1 MKLLQ
6 SLSFRLALTY
16 VLLFAG
22 SLLLILGINYWV
34 SIARP
39 LEAARG
45 EVAREADLYSDIY
58 VVDGEAALLKRLEA
72 RRNVLAPR
80 KAFHAFIGADG
91 KVVSANIPSWPAAAR
106 PGFTRIEADLYVDGD
121 EEDHEALVL
130 DMVFPTGAR
139 LIIGRDVEDIDEREE
154 ALADAA
160 LWTLSVALL
169 LGIVGGIL
177 MSRAIG
183 RRIEAVNT
191 AARAV
196 IGGDLG
202 GRVAVRGTGDDFDR
216 LGETLN
222 LMLDRVENSVEAIR
236 RVSDNVAHELRT
248 PLARMQG
255 LVDTLEAAHE
265 RGETAEV
272 DALLGRISGETK
284 QLQTIFDALLRIAR
298 IESGRHELR
307 TSEIDLGKLVE
318 DAGEFYQP
326 GADDKSITLT
336 IEPEPGLVISGDP
349 DLIFQGVCNLLDN
362 ALKYTPE
369 GGAVHVQARRSETA
383 TLVRIV
389 DNGPGVDE
397 ASRKKLTERF
407 FRAQN
412 AEASEGF
419 GLGLSLVSA
428 IAALHRSSLTFSD
441 AAPGLCVE
449 WRFPRAVQGAA

>member
-1 MKLLQ
+1 MRLLN

-16 VLLFAG
+16 LLLFAG
-22 SLLLILGINYWV
+22 SLLLILGLNYWV

-39 LEAARG
+39 LEVARA
-45 EVAREADLYSDIY
+45 EVAREADIYSDIY

-72 RRNVLAPR
+72 RRHILSAR
-80 KAFHAFIGADG
+80 KAFHAFIGPDG
-91 KVVSANIPSWPAAAR
+91 KVISANLPSWPAVPA

-160 LWTLSVALL
+160 RWTLGVALL
-169 LGIVGGIL
+169 IGIVGGIL

-183 RRIEAVNT
+183 RRIEAVNA

-196 IGGDLG
+196 IGGNLS

-222 LMLDRVENSVEAIR
+222 LMLDRIESSVEAIR

-248 PLARMQG
+248 PLTRMQG
-255 LVDTLEAAHE
+255 LVESLEFAREHGDTDEA
-265 RGETAEV
+265 
-272 DALLGRISGETK
+272 DSLLREISGETR

-298 IESGRHELR
+298 IESGRHELNAVD
-307 TSEIDLGKLVE
+307 IDLGKLIA
-318 DAGEFYQP
+318 DAAEFYQP
-326 GADDKSITLT
+326 GADEKTIALTVETGADTL
-336 IEPEPGLVISGDP
+336 IRGDP
-349 DLIFQGVCNLLDN
+349 DLVFQGVCNLLDN
-362 ALKYTPE
+362 AIKYTPE
-369 GGAVHVQARRSETA
+369 GGAIRVQTRREGSA
-383 TLVRIV
+383 VSLIV
-389 DNGPGVDE
+389 ADSGPGVDA

-407 FRAQN
+407 FRGEN
-412 AEASEGF
+412 AGESDGF

-428 IAALHRSSLTFSD
+428 IAVIHKSTLAFSD
-441 AAPGLCVE
+441 AEPGLVVE
-449 WRFPRAVQGAA
+449 WAFPRP